1 MPRSKTKDVPTSTK
15 AKLKIADLRK
25 VEPLNQSQQKFFDF
39 FKDEKKQIIMAHGV
53 AGTGKTYIALYKA
66 IESVLKQE
74 FEKVLI
80 IRSAVQS
87 REIGHL
93 PGDLE
98 EKLEQYQLPYKQIC
112 GALFAKKVD
121 NLVYP
126 DPYERMMKQDN
137 LDFASTSF
145 VRGLT
150 FDNTIVIVD
159 ECQNLNWEELDTI
172 ITRVGDHSRIIFCG
186 DYRQTDLKRGT
197 EKEGL
202 FSFMEIVRHMKSY
215 ARIEFT
221 VNDIVRSDLVK
232 EYIIAKIKAEDD
244 KIKPK
249 AKRSKRKC

>member
-1 MPRSKTKDVPTSTK
+1 MPRAKKADTVSAK
-15 AKLKIADLRK
+15 AKLKLSDLK
-25 VEPLNQSQQKFFDF
+25 LIKPLNENQNKFFGF
-39 FKDEKKQIIMAHGV
+39 FKDPKKEIIMAHGV
-53 AGTGKTYIALYKA
+53 AGTGKTFIALHKA
-66 IESVLKQE
+66 LEAVLNGE
-74 FEKVLI
+74 YEKVLI

-112 GALFAKKVD
+112 SDLFHKKAD

-126 DPYERMMKQDN
+126 DPYERLQTQKN

-150 FDNTIVIVD
+150 FDDTVVIVD

-172 ITRVGDHSRIIFCG
+172 ITRVGNHSRIVFCG
-186 DYRQTDLKRGT
+186 DYRQTDLKKGT

-202 FSFMEIVRHMKSY
+202 FNFMEIVRHMKSY
-215 ARIEFT
+215 ARVEFT

-232 EYIIAKIKAEDD
+232 EYIIAKITAEDA
-244 KIKPK
+244 KPK
-249 AKRSKRKC
+249 PKRSKRKC

>member
-1 MPRSKTKDVPTSTK
+1 MPRVSKSKDVPTSAK
-15 AKLKIADLRK
+15 AKLKITDLK
-25 VEPLNQSQQKFFDF
+25 NVEPLNESQQKFFDF
-39 FKDEKKQIIMAHGV
+39 YKDDNKQIIMAHGV

-66 IESVLKQE
+66 LQSVLNKE

-112 GALFAKKVD
+112 SALFQKKAD

-126 DPYERMMKQDN
+126 EPYERMMSQKN

-150 FDNTIVIVD
+150 FDDTVVIVD

-172 ITRVGDHSRIIFCG
+172 ITRVGDHSRIVFCG

-202 FSFMEIVRHMKSY
+202 FNFMEIVRHMKSY
-215 ARIEFT
+215 ARVEFT

-244 KIKPK
+244 KTTKT
-249 AKRSKRKC
+249 KRSKR

>member
-1 MPRSKTKDVPTSTK
+1 MPRAKKADTVSAK
-15 AKLKIADLRK
+15 AKLKLSDLK
-25 VEPLNQSQQKFFDF
+25 LIKPLNENQNKFFGF
-39 FKDEKKQIIMAHGV
+39 FKDPKKEIIMAHGV
-53 AGTGKTYIALYKA
+53 AGTGKTFIALHKA
-66 IESVLKQE
+66 LEAVLNGE
-74 FEKVLI
+74 YEKVLI

-112 GALFAKKVD
+112 SDLFHKKAD

-126 DPYERMMKQDN
+126 DPYERLQTQKN

-150 FDNTIVIVD
+150 FDDTVVIVD

-172 ITRVGDHSRIIFCG
+172 ITRVGNHSRIVFCG
-186 DYRQTDLKRGT
+186 DYRQTDLKKGT

-202 FSFMEIVRHMKSY
+202 FNFMEIVRHMKSY
-215 ARIEFT
+215 ACLLYTSPSPR
-221 VNDIVRSDLVK
+221 D
-232 EYIIAKIKAEDD
+232 
-244 KIKPK
+244 
-249 AKRSKRKC
+249 

>member
-1 MPRSKTKDVPTSTK
+1 MPRAKKVEGSPSTK
-15 AKLKIADLRK
+15 AKLKIGDLRK
-25 VEPLNQSQQKFFDF
+25 VDPLNESQKKFFDF
-39 FKDEKKQIIMAHGV
+39 YNDESKQIIMAHGV
-53 AGTGKTYIALYKA
+53 AGTGKTYIAMYKA
-66 IESVLKQE
+66 LESVLNKE

-98 EKLEQYQLPYKQIC
+98 EKLEQYQLPYKHIAS
-112 GALFAKKVD
+112 ALFTKKAD

-126 DPYERMMKQDN
+126 DPYDRLMSQGN

-172 ITRVGDHSRIIFCG
+172 ITRVGDHSRIVFCG
-186 DYRQTDLKRGT
+186 DYRQTDLRKGT
-197 EKEGL
+197 EREGL
-202 FSFMEIVRHMKSY
+202 FNFMEIVRHMNSY
-215 ARIEFT
+215 ARVEFT

-232 EYIIAKIKAEDD
+232 EYIIAKITAEDT
-244 KIKPK
+244 KPK
-249 AKRSKRKC
+249 QKRSKR

>member
-1 MPRSKTKDVPTSTK
+1 MPRAKKADTVSAK
-15 AKLKIADLRK
+15 AKLKLSDLK
-25 VEPLNQSQQKFFDF
+25 LVEPLNDSQQKFFDF
-39 FKDEKKQIIMAHGV
+39 YKDPNKQIIMAHGV

-66 IESVLKQE
+66 LQSVLNKE

-98 EKLEQYQLPYKQIC
+98 EKLEQYQLPYKHIAS
-112 GALFAKKVD
+112 ALFTKKAD

-126 DPYERMMKQDN
+126 DPYDRLMSQSN

-172 ITRVGDHSRIIFCG
+172 ITRVGDHSRIVFCG
-186 DYRQTDLKRGT
+186 DYRQTDLRKGT
-197 EKEGL
+197 EREGL
-202 FSFMEIVRHMKSY
+202 FNFMEIVRHMNSY
-215 ARIEFT
+215 ARVEFT

-232 EYIIAKIKAEDD
+232 EYIIAKITAEDT
-244 KIKPK
+244 KPK
-249 AKRSKRKC
+249 QKRSKR

>member
-1 MPRSKTKDVPTSTK
+1 
-15 AKLKIADLRK
+15 
-25 VEPLNQSQQKFFDF
+25 
-39 FKDEKKQIIMAHGV
+39 MAHGV
-53 AGTGKTYIALYKA
+53 AGTGKTFIALHKA
-66 IESVLKQE
+66 LEAVLNGE
-74 FEKVLI
+74 YEKVLI

-112 GALFAKKVD
+112 SDLFHKKAD

-126 DPYERMMKQDN
+126 DPYERLQTQKN

-150 FDNTIVIVD
+150 FDDTVVIVD

-172 ITRVGDHSRIIFCG
+172 ITRVGNHSRIVFCG
-186 DYRQTDLKRGT
+186 DYRQTDLKKGT

-202 FSFMEIVRHMKSY
+202 FNFMEIVRHMKSY
-215 ARIEFT
+215 ARVEFT

-232 EYIIAKIKAEDD
+232 
-244 KIKPK
+244 
-249 AKRSKRKC
+249 

>member
-1 MPRSKTKDVPTSTK
+1 MPRVSKSKDVPTSAK
-15 AKLKIADLRK
+15 AKLKITDLK
-25 VEPLNQSQQKFFDF
+25 NVEPLNESQQKFFDF
-39 FKDEKKQIIMAHGV
+39 YKDDSKQIIMAHGV

-66 IESVLKQE
+66 LQSVLNKE

-112 GALFAKKVD
+112 SALFQRKAD
-121 NLVYP
+121 SLVYP
-126 DPYERMMKQDN
+126 EPYERMMQQKN

-150 FDNTIVIVD
+150 FDDTVVIVD

-172 ITRVGDHSRIIFCG
+172 ITRVGDHSRIVFCG

-202 FSFMEIVRHMKSY
+202 FNFMEIVRHMKSY
-215 ARIEFT
+215 ARVEFT

-244 KIKPK
+244 KTTKT
-249 AKRSKRKC
+249 KRSKR

>member
-1 MPRSKTKDVPTSTK
+1 MSGKTKKKRVYKSPIGAIPKIVNNLEFKTRNQKIFYDVISEEQTQ
-15 AKLKIADLRK
+15 LVLC
-25 VEPLNQSQQKFFDF
+25 
-39 FKDEKKQIIMAHGV
+39 HGI
-53 AGTGKTYIALYKA
+53 AGTGKTFIALHKA
-66 IESVLKQE
+66 LEAVLNGE
-74 FEKVLI
+74 YEKVLI

-98 EKLEQYQLPYKQIC
+98 EKLEQYQLPYKHIAS
-112 GALFAKKVD
+112 ALFTKKAD

-126 DPYERMMKQDN
+126 DPYDRLMSQSN

-172 ITRVGDHSRIIFCG
+172 ITRVGDHSRIVFCG
-186 DYRQTDLKRGT
+186 DYRQTDLRKGT
-197 EKEGL
+197 EREGL
-202 FSFMEIVRHMKSY
+202 FNFMEIVRHMNSY
-215 ARIEFT
+215 ARVEFT

-232 EYIIAKIKAEDD
+232 EYIIAKITAEDT
-244 KIKPK
+244 KPK
-249 AKRSKRKC
+249 QKRSKR